1 MCLGI
6 PGKIITILDEDPFSR
21 LAEVNFSG
29 VTKVVS
35 LAFVPEAQ
43 AGNYA
48 IVHAGFAISVLDER
62 EAAETLALLQQIDEG
77 WEGEQSP

>member
-48 IVHAGFAISVLDER
+48 IVHAGFVISVLDER